1 MIFLLPAAQPG
12 YLCDAMHEVS
22 IMTEAVRLAVETAR
36 ARGASRVCQMRLRVG
51 AMSGAVPEALQFA
64 FEAVTDGTLAEGATL
79 AIEAVP
85 ASWWCVP
92 CAATF
97 DVDRTLPECPRCGAW
112 SHELRGGREL
122 EIASIEV
129 E

>member
-1 MIFLLPAAQPG
+1 MFPT
-12 YLCDAMHEVS
+12 AMHEVS

-36 ARGASRVCQMRLRVG
+36 TQGAQRICQMRLRVG

-64 FEAVTDGTLAEGATL
+64 FEAVTDGTLAQGATL
-79 AIEAVP
+79 IIEAVP
-85 ASWWCVP
+85 ATWWCAP
-92 CAATF
+92 CATTF
-97 DVDRTLPECPRCGAW
+97 EKDHSLPECPRCGAW

-122 EIASIEV
+122 NIASIEI

>member
-1 MIFLLPAAQPG
+1 
-12 YLCDAMHEVS
+12 MHEVS

-36 ARGASRVCQMRLRVG
+36 AQGASRVCQMRLRVG

-64 FEAVTDGTLAEGATL
+64 FEAVTEGTPAEGATL
-79 AIEAVP
+79 AIEPVL

-92 CAATF
+92 CMATF

>member
-1 MIFLLPAAQPG
+1 
-12 YLCDAMHEVS
+12 MHEVS
-22 IMTEAVRLAVETAR
+22 IMTEAVRMAVETAR
-36 ARGASRVCQMRLRVG
+36 AQGASRICQMRLRVG

-64 FEAVTDGTLAEGATL
+64 FEAVSEGTMAQGATL

-85 ASWWCVP
+85 ATWWCAP

-97 DVDRTLPECPRCGAW
+97 EVNQALPECPRCGAW
-112 SHELRGGREL
+112 SHDLRDGRQL
-122 EIASIEV
+122 NLASIEI